1 METKDRH
8 REGYYKEYAERTGKK
23 DRHSADYYKKYRAR
37 KKLEKEASSTT
48 ETSADSASDSYSISN
63 METNKKVKPK
73 KDRRAYYREYNKK
86 HIERLNRGYTKGC
99 VNGNASEGKIYG
111 FDVFGIRI
119 LGYDELGRP
128 ITNDPFGDMIR
139 NKMMEWHD
147 DDWCEEPD

>member
-23 DRHSADYYKKYRAR
+23 DRHSADYYKKYRER
-37 KKLEKEASSTT
+37 KKLEKEASS
-48 ETSADSASDSYSISN
+48 SVDSVSDSSGVSN
-63 METNKKVKPK
+63 TETNKKAKAKK

-86 HIERLNRGYTKGC
+86 HPERLNRGYTKGC
-99 VNGNASEGKIYG
+99 VNGNASEGEIYG
-111 FDVFGIRI
+111 FDVFDIHI